1 MRRRAGKDASVF
13 VLINFKRESQDVKL
27 PRGMK
32 SLLEKKEV
40 THVVLPPYGV
50 AILQE
55 QGKHLGGEGLGG
67 VAARSSSLGSGSV
80 EILLGIKGGSIRM
93 TALY

>member
-1 MRRRAGKDASVF
+1 VFALRGSRADCRAVECICSGPDGIEVSRRAGKDASVF

-40 THVVLPPYGV
+40 THVVLPQYGV

-55 QGKHLGGEGLGG
+55 QGKH
-67 VAARSSSLGSGSV
+67 
-80 EILLGIKGGSIRM
+80 
-93 TALY
+93 

>member
-1 MRRRAGKDASVF
+1 LFWAGWNRSESAGGKDASVF

-55 QGKHLGGEGLGG
+55 QGKH
-67 VAARSSSLGSGSV
+67 
-80 EILLGIKGGSIRM
+80 
-93 TALY
+93 